1 MASNEKEKM
10 ILTLEITDPLVVE
23 YLGRFPEELRPTRSL
38 EALKVGVIAIQSAS
52 PSLDTEVVE
61 QKFRQVEAEIREN
74 VQIFKDELR
83 EKLEQYFRAEGG
95 SVPLFMERYFGQ
107 EGLVSRTLDSYFN
120 SEKGK
125 LLSVLL
131 EQVGPNSYI
140 GRQMDPSN
148 REGLISKIEKI
159 VEEIIKGSSD
169 QILSSFSLDDD
180 RSSLSRLKR
189 SIREEIEKLQKMT
202 GEHYSEIREI
212 LGVEKGRAQEA
223 VKGTSKG
230 RLFEDALYEYLADL
244 AGNMEDLPENCSGG
258 KGLVAYEKVGDYT
271 VTLGETS
278 RAPGK
283 VIVFEAKKSG
293 GYNMRKT
300 LDELDRAKRNRG
312 ADIGIFVFSKGFEPV
327 EAGDFHRR
335 GNDFIVTVDEE
346 KLMNDE
352 RLLFLEAAY
361 KVARMLIVTRTR
373 EEEEK
378 AVDVEYIRSELENIT
393 LAMKNASDIYT
404 KVGTIRNSAD
414 AIEKN
419 MNKLGDKL
427 EEHLGNIAGHLPA

>member
-1 MASNEKEKM
+1 MASDEKEMM
-10 ILTLEITDPLVVE
+10 ILNLEITDPLVAD
-23 YLGRFPEELRPTRSL
+23 YLARFPEDIQPSKAL

-61 QKFRQVEAEIREN
+61 EKFRQVEHEITEQ
-74 VQIFKDELR
+74 VQVFKDDLKD
-83 EKLEQYFRAEGG
+83 KLEQYFRAEGG
-95 SVPLFMERYFGQ
+95 SVPLFVERYFGQ
-107 EGLVSRTLDSYFN
+107 EGQVSRTLDSYFN

-125 LLSVLL
+125 LLSVLM

-148 REGLISKIEKI
+148 REGLISRIEEI
-159 VEEIIKGSSD
+159 VEEIIKGSSS
-169 QILSSFSLDDD
+169 QILSSFSLDDEQ
-180 RSSLSRLKR
+180 SSLSRLKR

-212 LGVEKGRAQEA
+212 LGVEKGKAEEA

-230 RLFEDALYEYLADL
+230 RVFEDDLYEYLAGV
-244 AGNMEDLPENCSGG
+244 AGGMEDISENCSGA

-278 RAPGK
+278 RAPGR
-283 VIVFEAKKSG
+283 VIVFEAKKAA

-300 LDELDRAKRNRG
+300 LDELARAKRNRG
-312 ADIGIFVFSKGFEPV
+312 ADIGIFLFSKGCEPI
-327 EAGDFHRR
+327 EAGDFYRS

-346 KLMNDE
+346 KLSSGE
-352 RLLFLEAAY
+352 TLLFLEAAY
-361 KVARMLIVTRTR
+361 KVARTLIVTRAR
-373 EEEEK
+373 EEEQE
-378 AVDVEYIRSELENIT
+378 AVDVEFIRGELENIT
-393 LAMKNASDIYT
+393 LAMKNASDIYI
-404 KVGTIRNSAD
+404 KVTTIKNSAD

-419 MNKLGDKL
+419 TNKLKDKL
-427 EEHLGNIAGHLPA
+427 EEHLGNIAAHLPT

>member
-1 MASNEKEKM
+1 MIPDENEKM

-23 YLGRFPEELRPTRSL
+23 YLCRFPDELRPDKVL
-38 EALKVGVIAIQSAS
+38 DALKVGVIAIQSAS

-61 QKFRQVEAEIREN
+61 QKFRQVETEIRDN
-74 VQIFKDELR
+74 VQLFKDELR

-95 SVPLFMERYFGQ
+95 SVPLFMERYFGE
-107 EGLVSRTLDSYFN
+107 EGQVSRTLDSYFN

-140 GRQMDPSN
+140 GKQMDPSN

-212 LGVEKGRAQEA
+212 LGVEKGKAQEA

-230 RLFEDALYEYLADL
+230 RLFEDALYEYLAGL
-244 AGNMEDLPENCSGG
+244 AGNMEDIAENCSGA

-283 VIVFEAKKSG
+283 VIVFEAKKAG

-300 LDELDRAKRNRG
+300 FDELDRAKRNRG

-327 EAGDFHRR
+327 EGGDFYRI

-346 KLMNDE
+346 KLMNGE

-361 KVARMLIVTRTR
+361 KVARMLIVSRMR

-378 AVDVEYIRSELENIT
+378 A
-393 LAMKNASDIYT
+393 
-404 KVGTIRNSAD
+404 
-414 AIEKN
+414 
-419 MNKLGDKL
+419 
-427 EEHLGNIAGHLPA
+427 